1 VQTGTVHILSVVQ
14 WNLKLVGRSMFIKC
28 DNIKTWN
35 PLYKLVFDGKIV
47 GSTSYHCNSI
57 DFMFEKSKA
66 KEGPSDGQL
75 VC

>member
-1 VQTGTVHILSVVQ
+1 
-14 WNLKLVGRSMFIKC
+14 MFIKC

-57 DFMFEKSKA
+57 DFMFEKAKA

>member
-1 VQTGTVHILSVVQ
+1 MFCSNQLDNGRQMDLFGPSIDVK
-14 WNLKLVGRSMFIKC
+14 LKEK
-28 DNIKTWN
+28 KE
-35 PLYKLVFDGKIV
+35 KDGKIV
-47 GSTSYHCNSI
+47 GLTSYHCNSI

>member
-1 VQTGTVHILSVVQ
+1 MCSAVKSETGGEKYVYHVWQ
-14 WNLKLVGRSMFIKC
+14 Y
-28 DNIKTWN
+28 KTSN
-35 PLYKLVFDGKIV
+35 PLYKLVFDVKIV